1 VARQSLPAN
10 ALQRLDELVMVRR
23 FGSWVIGL
31 YRLIVH
37 NRPMTREDKEF
48 EFHLTKLN
56 AEAFAKRRERK
67 RDGQTS

>member
-1 VARQSLPAN
+1 
-10 ALQRLDELVMVRR
+10 MVRR